1 MIVSKFVPD
10 WFVTNKLLEKIDDL
24 VLSNNDIDLE
34 VINSD
39 IATVLSDTRRLFI
52 IDLTHINLDD
62 NNFDED
68 DLGTIVYVRLMAKCN
83 RYK

>member
-68 DLGTIVYVRLMAKCN
+68 DLGTIVYVRLMARCN

>member
-39 IATVLSDTRRLFI
+39 TATVLSDTRRLFI

-68 DLGTIVYVRLMAKCN
+68 DLGTIVYVRLMARCN

>member
-10 WFVTNKLLEKIDDL
+10 WFATNKLLEKIDDL

-68 DLGTIVYVRLMAKCN
+68 DLGTIVYVRLMARCN

>member
-24 VLSNNDIDLE
+24 VLSNNGIDLE

-68 DLGTIVYVRLMAKCN
+68 DLGTIVYVRLMARCN

>member
-68 DLGTIVYVRLMAKCN
+68 DLGTIVYVRLVAWST
-83 RYK
+83 RYE

>member
-34 VINSD
+34 VISSD

-68 DLGTIVYVRLMAKCN
+68 DLGTIVYVRLMARCN

>member
-24 VLSNNDIDLE
+24 VLSNNDTDLE

-68 DLGTIVYVRLMAKCN
+68 DLGTIVYVRLMARCN

>member
-68 DLGTIVYVRLMAKCN
+68 DLGTIVYVRLVAWSN

>member
-34 VINSD
+34 VIDSD
-39 IATVLSDTRRLFI
+39 IATVLSDARRLFI

-68 DLGTIVYVRLMAKCN
+68 DLGTIVYVRLVAWSN

>member
-52 IDLTHINLDD
+52 IELTHINLDD

-68 DLGTIVYVRLMAKCN
+68 DLGTIVYVRLVAWST
-83 RYK
+83 RYE

>member
-24 VLSNNDIDLE
+24 ALSNNDIDLE

-68 DLGTIVYVRLMAKCN
+68 DLGTIVYVRLMARCN

>member
-39 IATVLSDTRRLFI
+39 TATVLSDTRRLFI

-68 DLGTIVYVRLMAKCN
+68 DLGTIVYVRLVAWST
-83 RYK
+83 RYE

>member
-39 IATVLSDTRRLFI
+39 TATVLSDTRRLFI

-68 DLGTIVYVRLMAKCN
+68 DLGTIVYVRLMARCN
-83 RYK
+83 RHK

>member
-10 WFVTNKLLEKIDDL
+10 WFVTNKLLEKFGDL

-34 VINSD
+34 VIDSD
-39 IATVLSDTRRLFI
+39 IATVLCDARRLFI

-68 DLGTIVYVRLMAKCN
+68 DLGTIVYVRLMARCN

>member
-39 IATVLSDTRRLFI
+39 IATVLSDTRRPFI

-68 DLGTIVYVRLMAKCN
+68 DLGTIVYVRLMARCN

>member
-1 MIVSKFVPD
+1 MIISKFVPD

-68 DLGTIVYVRLMAKCN
+68 DLGTIVYVRLMARCN